1 MKAVKK
7 EAGFTQVRSV
17 DGWARTGAK
26 AHGKAQSAHRASGVE
41 DHQAEGRRQKAEL
54 GESQE
59 RTVGES
65 RGGDR
70 RKTSWTFS
78 RKVVRSR
85 MACTGREHY
94 GAQVL

>member
-7 EAGFTQVRSV
+7 EAGFTQVRSAG
-17 DGWARTGAK
+17 GWARTATK
-26 AHGKAQSAHRASGVE
+26 VRGKARSAHRASGVE
-41 DHQAEGRRQKAEL
+41 DHQAEGRSQKAEL

-59 RTVGES
+59 RIVGES
-65 RGGDR
+65 REGDR

-85 MACTGREHY
+85 LACTDCEHY
-94 GAQVL
+94 GAKVL